1 MTQRRKMNRRAILV
15 VLLGVLAAGRAASQ
29 PAAKAQTAQA
39 PRFTVDPLWPKPLP
53 NRWILGSVV
62 GVAVDKRD
70 HVFVLNIPDYF
81 NQRTEIGSATTPATG
96 ECCTPAP
103 AVLEFDP
110 EGALVA
116 SWGGPGSGYAW
127 PTTPS
132 GISVDNNGDVWI
144 AGSGGRD
151 TRILK
156 FRRDGG
162 FLAQFGKEG
171 AAPTAPATPA
181 AVDTAYAGVGG
192 RGAAGRGGRGGG
204 RGGRAAGPPPLA
216 PNSSSTDSF
225 GGAMRISFDG
235 AANEAYVADG
245 ARNRRVAVIDMN
257 TGAIR
262 RFWGAYGSKPDDATL
277 PPYAP
282 DASPARQ
289 FGNPVQ
295 CAGLSKDGQV
305 YVCDRTNDRI
315 QVLRKDGT
323 FLKEKTI
330 APRTLGDGSVWDIA
344 FSADPQQK
352 FLYVADAMNMRV
364 YVLDRASLDVLTS
377 FGDGGRQPGQFYGV
391 HSIATDSK
399 GNVYTGETYEGKRVQ
414 KFLFKGIAPVG
425 KANAGVVWPAAGARP

>member
-1 MTQRRKMNRRAILV
+1 MTQRRKMNRRTLLV
-15 VLLGVLAAGRAASQ
+15 VLLGLLTARHAAAQ
-29 PAAKAQTAQA
+29 PAAKPQAAQA

-53 NRWILGSVV
+53 NHWILGSVV

-81 NQRTEIGSATTPATG
+81 NQRTEIGSATTPVTG

-103 AVLEFDP
+103 PVLEFDP
-110 EGALVA
+110 EGGLVA
-116 SWGGPGSGYAW
+116 NWGGPGSGYAW

-132 GISVDNNGDVWI
+132 GISIDNNGDVWI

-156 FRRDGG
+156 FKRDGS
-162 FLAQFGKEG
+162 FLAQFGQAG
-171 AAPTAPATPA
+171 PAPAPAAPA
-181 AVDTAYAGVGG
+181 AVDTAYTGVGG

-204 RGGRAAGPPPLA
+204 RGGRGAGPPPL
-216 PNSSSTDSF
+216 PPSSSSMDSF
-225 GGAMRISFDG
+225 GGATRISFDDAG
-235 AANEAYVADG
+235 KEAYVADG

-257 TGAIR
+257 TGSIK
-262 RFWGAYGSKPDDATL
+262 RFWGAYGNKPDDAGL
-277 PPYAP
+277 PSYVP
-282 DASPARQ
+282 DASPAKQ

-305 YVCDRTNDRI
+305 YVCDRANDRI

-323 FLKEKTI
+323 FVKEKTI

-344 FSADPQQK
+344 FSPDAQQK
-352 FLYVADAMNMRV
+352 FLYVADGMNMRV
-364 YVLDRASLDVLTS
+364 YVLERASLEVLTS

-399 GNVYTGETYEGKRVQ
+399 GNIYTGETYEGKRLQ
-414 KFLFKGIAPVG
+414 KFLFKGIAPVTR
-425 KANAGVVWPAAGARP
+425 ANTGVVWPAAGARP